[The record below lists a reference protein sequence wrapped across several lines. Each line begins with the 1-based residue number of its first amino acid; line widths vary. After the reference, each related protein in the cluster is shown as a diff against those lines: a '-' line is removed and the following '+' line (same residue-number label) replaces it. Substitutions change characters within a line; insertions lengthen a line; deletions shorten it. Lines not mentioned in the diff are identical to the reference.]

1 MPDKA
6 SVRAPARHPRP
17 TPESKPMGKVV
28 RCPEC
33 SKVYRDPDELEEL
46 RDNDSICLVCN
57 APIEVS
63 DWDRIL
69 ASWEDE
75 EDLDDVDDELDDDWS
90 EDDSDDDEDFVDD
103 EMDDGFDSGFDDD
116 DGDDDEED
124 DDNY

>member
-1 MPDKA
+1 
-6 SVRAPARHPRP
+6 
-17 TPESKPMGKVV
+17 MGKVI

-33 SKVYRDPDELEEL
+33 AKVYRGPDELEVL

-75 EDLDDVDDELDDDWS
+75 EDLDDIDDDLDEDWSHDEVDELFDDD
-90 EDDSDDDEDFVDD
+90 DDDDED
-103 EMDDGFDSGFDDD
+103 DDGLRPELVGDA
-116 DGDDDEED
+116 DGDGDADEDDEED
-124 DDNY
+124 EEKA